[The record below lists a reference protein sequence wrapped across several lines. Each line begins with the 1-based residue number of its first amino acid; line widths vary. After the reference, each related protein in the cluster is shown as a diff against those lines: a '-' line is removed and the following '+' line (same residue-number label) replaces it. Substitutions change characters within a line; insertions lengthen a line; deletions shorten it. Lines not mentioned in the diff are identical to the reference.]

1 MTSGG
6 EHDAGARP
14 TPAAM
19 GPRDDAPV
27 IPLTPALATR
37 MLPLVERIVTDV
49 QEAWKEWRAAVSRY
63 DTVLAA
69 IDADAE
75 SKLARVA
82 QRDVES
88 RAAEL
93 ESLRGELAPLGA
105 TCPTPRTGRVE
116 WQTEVAGRFATLIW
130 NPGDTEVSV
139 SIDGDLVTV
148 PDDAEEDDPSR
159 P

>member
-6 EHDAGARP
+6 ENNFDARP
-14 TPAAM
+14 ARVAI
-19 GPRDDAPV
+19 GPRDDPSTM
-27 IPLTPALATR
+27 PLTPALATR
-37 MLPLVERIVTDV
+37 MLPLVQRIAADV
-49 QEAWKEWRAAVSRY
+49 QEAWKEWRAAVARY

-69 IDADAE
+69 IDADAD

-82 QRDVES
+82 KRDVDA
-88 RAAEL
+88 RATEL
-93 ESLRGELAPLGA
+93 ESLRSELTRLGA

-159 P
+159 S